1 MASSKFSHFPRKL
14 ERVFS
19 FPLSVEF
26 ILFLRVYFLS
36 TSEKNTLSFSF
47 AARKKGCSIRIQTMK
62 NANRIMRSVC
72 AMAMIYNDMKNKMK
86 TLTHIEP
93 SSKKKIYFCTHKITS
108 IHRFPRNSDAI
119 RHLRQ
124 ASLNVEIIDLFS
136 LSLPPNPPPDCDD
149 DKPWIKSGER
159 NSKWPQSTQ
168 CKLNFFPQILSIF
181 SLPLALCWCNILFK
195 DFVTLFFTLSTTVD
209 PSATHISSLQ
219 SQQSC

>member
-1 MASSKFSHFPRKL
+1 
-14 ERVFS
+14 
-19 FPLSVEF
+19 
-26 ILFLRVYFLS
+26 
-36 TSEKNTLSFSF
+36 
-47 AARKKGCSIRIQTMK
+47 
-62 NANRIMRSVC
+62 
-72 AMAMIYNDMKNKMK
+72 MAMIYNDMKNKMK

-93 SSKKKIYFCTHKITS
+93 SSKKKVYFCTHKITS

-119 RHLRQ
+119 RHPQQ
-124 ASLNVEIIDLFS
+124 ASLNVKKIDLFS

-195 DFVTLFFTLSTTVD
+195 DFVTLFHSVDDSESLCHTHIKSPKSAVMLDKSLAAQAPPPSPHPPNTLSHRTTWNKN
-209 PSATHISSLQ
+209 AK
-219 SQQSC
+219 